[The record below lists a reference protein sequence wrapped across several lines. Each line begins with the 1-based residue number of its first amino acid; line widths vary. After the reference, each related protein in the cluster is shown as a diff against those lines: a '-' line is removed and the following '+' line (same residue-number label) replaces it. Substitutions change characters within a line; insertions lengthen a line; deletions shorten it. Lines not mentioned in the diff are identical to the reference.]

1 MYNFNG
7 VRLDCREI
15 LEISQHIQ
23 ASQTE
28 RFRIDVW
35 STVSA
40 MNQVKSNKG
49 NRIAHETVWII
60 ISDFLQL
67 TYWVWY
73 RNDSVREASTTGTPL
88 QWCSQNEA
96 EEAMPPPQPTG
107 RRYFTS
113 YPVVIDQK
121 ESCDIKMIFVQNSEN
136 WTLTTS
142 VTGPSR
148 TKFLAGPLPHYGD
161 L

>member
-67 TYWVWY
+67 TYWV
-73 RNDSVREASTTGTPL
+73 
-88 QWCSQNEA
+88 
-96 EEAMPPPQPTG
+96 
-107 RRYFTS
+107 
-113 YPVVIDQK
+113 
-121 ESCDIKMIFVQNSEN
+121 
-136 WTLTTS
+136 
-142 VTGPSR
+142 
-148 TKFLAGPLPHYGD
+148 
-161 L
+161 